1 MFSVSNFY
9 QVTKVNR
16 KTKAKVAEGLAVGD
30 KIILSV
36 NLSGYGHAATV
47 EVSRYQGSGDDR
59 DPSNYKFL
67 GVTSQGKLTE
77 YINTQ
82 GSPAVLI
89 KSFDADWPTS
99 GQIDRII
106 EEEFT
111 DFGGIGESSYGY
123 FRSSK
128 VTRKLSEILLKHNKE
143 AKIEEDEKMR
153 LDSLIKDT
161 YRKMTELPEDAS
173 DSEVGFLKG
182 VIYDELRL
190 FTKAYDVDERY
201 LGI

>member
-9 QVTKVNR
+9 QVTKINR
-16 KTKAKVAEGLAVGD
+16 KTKAKVAEGLTVGD

-36 NLSGYGHAATV
+36 NLSGHGYAATV
-47 EVSRYQGSGDDR
+47 EVSRYQGSGDDQ

-89 KSFDADWPTS
+89 KSFNADWPTS

-106 EEEFT
+106 EEELE
-111 DFGGIGESSYGY
+111 DFEGIGKSSYGY
-123 FRSSK
+123 YSNSN
-128 VTRKLSEILLKHNKE
+128 VTRKLSEILLKHNNE
-143 AKIEEDEKMR
+143 AKLEAEEMMR
-153 LDSLIKDT
+153 LDFLIKDT
-161 YRKMTELPEDAS
+161 YRKMAELPEDAS

-190 FTKAYDVDERY
+190 FTKAYDVDEKY